1 MVVGGGNG
9 TQPLKRYFCF
19 KCFSVYLVLTCT
31 LMWSPPDK
39 RDSRSCAHVD
49 AECVRAGITA
59 EKVAWAGAAPEFAAQ
74 NACFC
79 LPVLKQVCVNCLP
92 LHPAGNT
99 CDPWICPVLQAQ
111 DSIKRCEKSFFNWLL
126 SWSTHLCPFALPL
139 VFAHQ
144 MGQVNCLICDNSH
157 SLRNGSK
164 GGVEVHISRKGML
177 NCWKIKNITPAY
189 SCLWLWCFC

>member
-9 TQPLKRYFCF
+9 TQPLKHYFCF

-49 AECVRAGITA
+49 AVCVRAGITA
-59 EKVAWAGAAPEFAAQ
+59 EKAAWAGAAPEFAAQ
-74 NACFC
+74 NVCFC

-99 CDPWICPVLQAQ
+99 CDPWICSVLQAQ
-111 DSIKRCEKSFFNWLL
+111 DSVKMCEKSFFNWLHPNFSFPDPL
-126 SWSTHLCPFALPL
+126 TFVPLHSDSYLP
-139 VFAHQ
+139 
-144 MGQVNCLICDNSH
+144 
-157 SLRNGSK
+157 
-164 GGVEVHISRKGML
+164 
-177 NCWKIKNITPAY
+177 IKWAKWTFD
-189 SCLWLWCFC
+189 LW